1 MFIIVEVFCLYYGEL
16 LQRNVDQQ
24 SKTTWKL
31 LQWVCYGLRRSVRE
45 PQNEY
50 HHELRGVHE
59 HHDQSHT
66 KKRKLLMIK
75 KTMLTFI
82 VRYGPFT
89 LAYNA
94 IILFYM
100 YPGTDALL
108 ELQVW

>member
-1 MFIIVEVFCLYYGEL
+1 
-16 LQRNVDQQ
+16 
-24 SKTTWKL
+24 
-31 LQWVCYGLRRSVRE
+31 
-45 PQNEY
+45 
-50 HHELRGVHE
+50 
-59 HHDQSHT
+59 
-66 KKRKLLMIK
+66 MIK